1 MTKKEMKQLIS
12 IIAALIIIISSGVT
26 AYKEYRDSKEPEIKT
41 TVEEGALSVYFID
54 VGQGD
59 CEFIVLPDGKTMLI
73 DSGEKDYSSGVIKKL
88 RSFDIETINYLI
100 ITHPHTDHMGGM
112 SDIINDFYI
121 DTIYMP
127 KASADTETFEKL
139 LETIRDWE
147 EPVHTA
153 RAGLTFHS
161 DEKNGVTAE
170 FIAPV
175 GTEYNELNDYSA
187 VVKITY
193 KDSSFLFTG
202 DAEKYSENEMLT
214 SSRKKLDCDV
224 LKVGHHGSRY
234 SSSKE
239 FLKAV
244 SPQYA
249 VIECGKDNAYGHP
262 HSQTLNKLEKA
273 KAELYRTDRD
283 SDILFVT
290 HGDGKY
296 KIKTNCFGS

>member
-1 MTKKEMKQLIS
+1 MKQLIS

-26 AYKEYRDSKEPEIKT
+26 AYKEYKDSKEPDIKMT
-41 TVEEGALSVYFID
+41 AEEGALSVYFID

-59 CEFIVLPDGKTMLI
+59 CEYIVFPDGKNMLI
-73 DSGEKDYSSGVIKKL
+73 DSGEKEYSSKLIKKL
-88 RSFDIETINYLI
+88 HSFDVDTINYLI

-112 SDIINDFYI
+112 SDVIKNFYT
-121 DTIYMP
+121 DAIYMP
-127 KASADTETFEKL
+127 KASADTETFEEL
-139 LETIRDWE
+139 LDTIREWKE
-147 EPVHTA
+147 SVHTA
-153 RAGLTFHS
+153 TAGLTFHT

-170 FIAPV
+170 FLAPV
-175 GTEYNELNDYSA
+175 GTEYDELNDYSA

-202 DAEKYSENEMLT
+202 DAEKYSENEMLGN
-214 SSRKKLDCDV
+214 SRKKLDCDV

-234 SSSKE
+234 SSSKG
-239 FLKAV
+239 FLRAV

-262 HSQTLNKLEKA
+262 HTQTLDKLQKA
-273 KAELYRTDRD
+273 KVEIYRTDKD

-290 HGDGKY
+290 HGDGIY
-296 KIKTNCFGS
+296 KIKTNCFGK